1 MQILMLHDDLLAQ
14 KLCGGGGPCSL
25 LTSVRVMW
33 VQSELLESA
42 SDLHF

>member
-1 MQILMLHDDLLAQ
+1 MQILRLHEDLLAQ
-14 KLCGGGGPCSL
+14 KLCGGGESCSL

-33 VQSELLESA
+33 VQSKLLEST

>member
-1 MQILMLHDDLLAQ
+1 MQILRLHEDLLAQ
-14 KLCGGGGPCSL
+14 KLCGVGGSCSL

-33 VQSELLESA
+33 VQSELSESA